1 LNILR
6 IKRISIREIP
16 TSGLTTKT
24 PRYEVILEYSV
35 NRKETYSLMEIM
47 DEPSEEDIWNLV
59 TSDFETRRGILI
71 DKLKKMEGQEMEV
84 Y

>member
-1 LNILR
+1 
-6 IKRISIREIP
+6 
-16 TSGLTTKT
+16 
-24 PRYEVILEYSV
+24 
-35 NRKETYSLMEIM
+35 MEIM